1 MDLLIWYL
9 GGWRSET
16 VATDAAPL
24 TRDGLRDELQ
34 RALTHYATKA
44 DLADL
49 RDEMRRAMA
58 HYATKA
64 DLAELRDELR
74 IELNRTL
81 AHYATKADVADMR
94 ADLQATRAECKADL
108 HSLTRCMVVAVLGSV
123 TAAAAVTGLIV
134 RFFS

>member
-1 MDLLIWYL
+1 MDVSNWST
-9 GGWRSET
+9 GGRRPLT

-24 TRDGLRDELQ
+24 TRDDLRDELQ

-81 AHYATKADVADMR
+81 AH
-94 ADLQATRAECKADL
+94 
-108 HSLTRCMVVAVLGSV
+108 
-123 TAAAAVTGLIV
+123 
-134 RFFS
+134 